1 MIQFETPSGLH
12 AAFDALLARTLRQ
25 LRVYDHDLSL
35 LDLDHLPRHAAL
47 RALCVAGGG
56 HRIELLLDDIHHI
69 SRDCPR
75 LMQLV
80 RDFSHVIEIRQ
91 ADPDAPRPD
100 QAFVVADHHSALI
113 RADKLAL
120 RGTLHLDDASSTVN
134 LHHSFES
141 MWQRSQTH
149 ASATTLGL

>member
-1 MIQFETPSGLH
+1 MIQFETPPELH
-12 AAFDALLARTLRQ
+12 AAFDALLTRTLRQ
-25 LRVYDHDLSL
+25 LRLYDQDLSL
-35 LDLDHLPRHAAL
+35 FALDQPQRHAAL
-47 RALCVAGGG
+47 RALCVAGAG
-56 HRIELLLDDIHHI
+56 HRIELLLDDVHRI

-91 ADPDAPRPD
+91 ADPDAPRPE

-113 RADKLAL
+113 RADKTAL
-120 RGTLHLDDASSTVN
+120 RGALHLDDASRTIN
-134 LHHSFES
+134 LHHSFEA

-149 ASATTLGL
+149 VSATTLGL

>member
-1 MIQFETPSGLH
+1 MIPFETPSELH
-12 AAFDALLARTLRQ
+12 AAFDALLARTPRQ

-35 LDLDHLPRHAAL
+35 LDLDQVPRHVAL
-47 RALCVAGGG
+47 RALCVAGSG
-56 HRIELLLDDIHHI
+56 HRIELLLDDISHI

-91 ADPDAPRPD
+91 ADPEAPRPD
-100 QAFVVADHHSALI
+100 QAFVIADHHSCLV
-113 RADKLAL
+113 RADKMAM
-120 RGTLHLDDASSTVN
+120 RGVFHLDDASSTVN

-149 ASATTLGL
+149 VSATTLGL

>member
-1 MIQFETPSGLH
+1 MNSFETPSEFR
-12 AAFDALLARTLRQ
+12 AAFDTLLAHTLRQ
-25 LRVYDHDLSL
+25 LRVYDHDLNL
-35 LDLDHLPRHAAL
+35 LELDHLPRHEAL

-56 HRIELLLDDIHHI
+56 RRIELLLDDPHRIALG
-69 SRDCPR
+69 CPR

-100 QAFVVADHHSALI
+100 QAFVLADRHGVI
-113 RADKLAL
+113 VRADKAAVH
-120 RGTLHLDDASSTVN
+120 GTLHLDDAHDAVV
-134 LHHSFES
+134 LHQSFEA

-149 ASATTLGL
+149 VSATTLGL

>member
-47 RALCVAGGG
+47 RALCVADGG

-75 LMQLV
+75 LMHLV

-100 QAFVVADHHSALI
+100 QAFAVADHHSAII
-113 RADKLAL
+113 RADKAAL
-120 RGTLHLDDASSTVN
+120 RGALHLDDASSTVN

-149 ASATTLGL
+149 VSATTLGL